1 MKEYNFVFEEFTDEL
16 SPFPHVA
23 LVTWKWDW
31 HMVYKK
37 IFPYITYTQNDNNV
51 LVVSEYTAQP
61 GDIIEKQTRESRF
74 WYLITE
80 NGKEI
85 KVADALIDEQR
96 EKISKYLRGEIPKE
110 DLCK

>member
-1 MKEYNFVFEEFTDEL
+1 MKEYNFIFEAHSDEL

-31 HMVYKK
+31 GIIYKK
-37 IFPYITYTQNDNNV
+37 IFPYCEYSDGYNI

-61 GDIIEKQTRESRF
+61 GDIIEKQTKENRV

-80 NGKEI
+80 GGSEV
-85 KVADALIDEQR
+85 KVANAVDDKQR
-96 EKISKYLRGEIPKE
+96 EKVVKYLRGEIPLE
-110 DLCK
+110 DL

>member
-31 HMVYKK
+31 GMVYKK
-37 IFPYITYTQNDNNV
+37 IFPFVEYTNGNNI

-61 GDIIEKQTRESRF
+61 GDVIEKQTKENRV
-74 WYLITE
+74 WYLITQDGAE
-80 NGKEI
+80 V
-85 KVADALIDEQR
+85 KVANALVDKER
-96 EKISKYLRGEIPKE
+96 EKVCKYLRGEISQE
-110 DLCK
+110 DL